1 MLDAATLLDQRF
13 RELDP
18 SVEVPDPIDAGR
30 AAVREM
36 GRLLRAIPD
45 ADLARRWSW
54 TGEGTEDVRTSAYVA
69 LAALHDGAG
78 QVASAVDAAG
88 LVPGPA
94 GGALMA
100 VSHARW
106 ELHGLLD
113 SLEEATFEAD
123 PGGGEWSVRETVGHI
138 VEAQRSYAWFSA
150 WWLDRRDEPLPDAA
164 DESHGDALPSVADDA
179 SGTRAAL
186 LARIDALVDLAVS
199 LWSPADLA
207 TLSVPARWSGFPVT
221 LGFRTHR
228 WAAHIE
234 EHTLQVEKTL
244 AMLGAV
250 PSESQRLHRLLCRAW
265 GDIEAIVFALPSA
278 VAGAAMRHDVAGD
291 AVRVAVEGALR
302 LVRDGADASAAR

>member
-1 MLDAATLLDQRF
+1 MLDAATLLDPRF
-13 RELDP
+13 SELDP
-18 SVEVPDPIDAGR
+18 SVEVPEPIRAGR
-30 AAVREM
+30 AAVGEL
-36 GRLLRAIPD
+36 GRLLAAIPD
-45 ADLARRWSW
+45 ADLARPWSW
-54 TGEGTEDVRTSAYVA
+54 TGEGTEDARTAAYIA

-100 VSHARW
+100 VSRARW
-106 ELHGLLD
+106 ELHGILE

-123 PGGGEWSVRETVGHI
+123 PGGGEWSVREAVGHI

-150 WWLDRRDEPLPDAA
+150 WWLDHRAGPLPDAA
-164 DESHGDALPSVADDA
+164 DESHGDALPSEADDA

-186 LARIDALVDLAVS
+186 LSRADVLVDLAVS
-199 LWSPADLA
+199 LWSSADLA

-228 WAAHIE
+228 WAAHME

-244 AMLGAV
+244 TMLGAF

-265 GDIEAIVFALPSA
+265 GDIEAVVFALPSTA
-278 VAGAAMRHDVAGD
+278 VGAAMRHDVAGD

-302 LVRDGADASAAR
+302 LVRDGAAASAAR